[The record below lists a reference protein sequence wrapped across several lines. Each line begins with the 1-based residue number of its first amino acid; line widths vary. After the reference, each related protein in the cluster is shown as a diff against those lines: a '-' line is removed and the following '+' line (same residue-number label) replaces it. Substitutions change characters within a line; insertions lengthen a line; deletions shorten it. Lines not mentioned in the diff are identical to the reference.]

1 MLGIPTMASSL
12 ITNSIKIRIF
22 HMNSLNY
29 AVNKKELKNGNNPV
43 LEIEEKD
50 FKIYSRP

>member
-1 MLGIPTMASSL
+1 MASSPTTGVKL
-12 ITNSIKIRIF
+12 EF
-22 HMNSLNY
+22 FLMYSLNY
-29 AVNKKELKNGNNPV
+29 TVNKKELKNGNNPV